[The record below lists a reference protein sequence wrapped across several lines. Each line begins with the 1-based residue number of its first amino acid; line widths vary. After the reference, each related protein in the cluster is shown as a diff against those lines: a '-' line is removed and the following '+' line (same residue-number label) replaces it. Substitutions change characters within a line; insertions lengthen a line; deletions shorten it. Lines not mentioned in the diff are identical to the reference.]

1 MSCRI
6 STVRAKIE
14 SAKLALNTIAPAQR
28 TALKE
33 ALDSADHMIKEY
45 GEHSTQTEFFGPTFS
60 TLKMMERLAKER
72 GGKRDVPASMVSTR
86 IRTDPRL
93 QQREPVVL
101 RFHQLGFH
109 LQSRYIHQLL
119 MSMDLIRF
127 SLKQDPDAQPYVP
140 TEGEPSYPPHEYITT
155 ILSYTIR
162 SPNQGYCHDHKTIGP
177 EYHRFSSH
185 KTALEDLLAFL
196 KQQKS
201 FPEPSPNWEGNIKQ
215 LSGKVGGWVMEMEW
229 IDAAFT
235 GGKEALDYD
244 F

>member
-45 GEHSTQTEFFGPTFS
+45 GEHSTQTEFFSPTFS

-72 GGKRDVPASMVSTR
+72 GGKRVVPASMVSTC

-127 SLKQDPDAQPYVP
+127 SL
-140 TEGEPSYPPHEYITT
+140 EYTTT

-162 SPNQGYCHDHKTIGP
+162 HPNQGYCYDHKTIGP
-177 EYHRFSSH
+177 EYHRFSTH
-185 KTALEDLLAFL
+185 KTALEDLLAVL

-215 LSGKVGGWVMEMEW
+215 LSGKVGGWVKEMEW

-235 GGKEALDYD
+235 GGKEPLDYD